1 MIGRGLSLALF
12 AANGR
17 RSWLATE
24 IAAPLGA
31 ARVWQMPLDP
41 QTYAR

>member
-12 AANGR
+12 AATVAAPGR
-17 RSWLATE
+17 ATE

-31 ARVWQMPLDP
+31 ARLWQMLLDP